1 MPILDICKM
10 SGGKFLYVQRH
21 HEWDSMLEKLDEILN
36 SQSSEYNEAAL
47 RDLIVAKYVIRVGLL
62 YAEQF
67 DLLLSGDISDETF
80 SKNLREQTKEIIDN
94 YRPIHI

>member
-62 YAEQF
+62 YAE
-67 DLLLSGDISDETF
+67 LLSGDISDETF